1 VLVELEGISSK
12 YGNVLALRDISIQV
26 AKGELVTLIGA
37 NGAGKS
43 TTLKLITGIIK
54 PRAGRALF
62 DGKDIST
69 MSPRELIKGGL
80 VHVPEGRQIFAQMT
94 VLENLEMGAFLI
106 EEKSVIEERLDFVF
120 GHFPVLKSRLH
131 QKGGTLSGGEQQML
145 AMGRGLMLKPSLL
158 LLDEPLLGLAPI
170 LCREVLNIVKR
181 LHENKIAILLVE
193 QNAKAALQIADRGY
207 VLETGKTVLTGKA
220 DDLLRNDDVRKAYLG
235 F

>member
-1 VLVELEGISSK
+1 MLVELEGISSK

-26 AKGELVTLIGA
+26 GEGELVTLIGA

-43 TTLKLITGIIK
+43 TTLKLITGIVK
-54 PRAGRALF
+54 PRTGRALF
-62 DGKDIST
+62 DGRDIST

-106 EEKSVIEERLDFVF
+106 EEKSVMEERLDFVF
-120 GHFPVLKSRLH
+120 GHFPVLKSRL
-131 QKGGTLSGGEQQML
+131 QQNGGTLSGGEQQML
-145 AMGRGLMLKPSLL
+145 AMGRGLMLKPRLL

-170 LCREVLNIVKR
+170 LCREVLDIVKR

-193 QNAKAALQIADRGY
+193 QNARAALQISDRAY
-207 VLETGKTVLTGKA
+207 VLETGKTVMTGKA
-220 DDLLRNDDVRKAYLG
+220 DELLRNDDVRKAYLG